1 MSQLNYKRQ
10 IIYCAP
16 QKEKQQ
22 QQKKKNQKMIAICNR
37 ATFSIVPHSN

>member
-22 QQKKKNQKMIAICNR
+22 QQKKNQKMIAICNR

>member
-22 QQKKKNQKMIAICNR
+22 QQKKKLENDC
-37 ATFSIVPHSN
+37 HL